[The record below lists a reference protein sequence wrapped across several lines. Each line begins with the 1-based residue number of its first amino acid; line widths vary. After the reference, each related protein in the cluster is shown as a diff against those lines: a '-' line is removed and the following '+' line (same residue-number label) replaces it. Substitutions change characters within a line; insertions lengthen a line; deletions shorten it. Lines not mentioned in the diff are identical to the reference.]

1 MMESVI
7 SDDGIRNINL
17 SLEED
22 KVAPEAKNSISTL
35 MLVDDD
41 SVNRIVL
48 KGMLTKYGYNV
59 LVADD
64 GHKAVE
70 MSKKYQPDL
79 ILMDVMMP
87 VMDGYEAAEL
97 IKKDSPDTYTPIM
110 FLTAITD
117 EDALAK
123 CVESGGDDF
132 LSKPYSPVILKAKIE
147 ALLRM
152 KELYREK
159 QVQYEVLSFR
169 EEEAASDLDIAE
181 RILSKIT
188 KSEAF
193 DVTNINYYLSPMEQ
207 LNGDII
213 IVSHKPD
220 GGQLYMLGDFTGH
233 GLGAA
238 IGGLVV
244 FDVFK
249 TMAAKG
255 FSVAQIISEINRKLR
270 EVLPTGRFLAAGFVE
285 LDAEHTIASVWNGG
299 LPDIYFKNSQTGITH
314 NYPSLHLPLGV
325 VESHELDLMT
335 ETIRLAHG
343 DQFILYSDGL
353 IEGENKSGDFFGSER
368 LEECIAS
375 ENSSKN
381 IFPSI
386 MSKIVE
392 FCQGQPQRDDLSIL
406 EIYCDPTKT
415 SLKEDKIVTKS
426 LLPASSWSLDFCV
439 KEDVIKQ
446 AEIIPSLVQMVV
458 DIQGLHYY
466 QKSLYLIMTELFS
479 NALEHG
485 LLDLDSSL
493 KVTPDGFEQ
502 YYKARKNAIDGLSAG
517 SITFNLKHSPCTE
530 GGKLSLRITHDG
542 DGFDVESAQALMD
555 IGSEETVDL
564 HGRGIKLV
572 KSLTE
577 RLEYEDFGKT
587 VEVDYIWKE
596 E

>member
-1 MMESVI
+1 MVSVI
-7 SDDGIRNINL
+7 SDDSISNL
-17 SLEED
+17 ERPLEED
-22 KVAPEAKNSISTL
+22 KDTFDSRKSRISTL
-35 MLVDDD
+35 LLVDDD

-59 LVADD
+59 MVAED
-64 GHKAVE
+64 GDQAVK
-70 MSKKYQPDL
+70 MHQQKQPDL

-87 VMDGYEAAEL
+87 VMDGYEAAEI
-97 IKKDSPDTYTPIM
+97 IKKNSINSYTPLM

-117 EDALAK
+117 DDALAK

-152 KELYREK
+152 RDLYKEK
-159 QVQYEVLSFR
+159 QIQNEILSVR

-188 KSEAF
+188 KGDAF

-220 GGQLYMLGDFTGH
+220 GGQIYMLGDFTGH

-238 IGGLVV
+238 IGGMVV

-255 FSVAQIISEINRKLR
+255 FAVTQIITEINRKLR
-270 EVLPTGRFLAAGFVE
+270 EVLPTGRFLAAGFIE
-285 LDAEHTIASVWNGG
+285 LDADHTVASIWNGG
-299 LPDIYFKNSQTGITH
+299 LPDIYFRNNQTGVTT
-314 NYPSLHLPLGV
+314 NYSSLHLPLGV
-325 VESHELDLMT
+325 VESHDLDLMT
-335 ETIRLAHG
+335 ETVALSHH

-353 IEGENKSGDFFGSER
+353 IEGENRNGEFFGTDR
-368 LEECIAS
+368 LENCIFN
-375 ENSSKN
+375 EKEPKN
-381 IFPSI
+381 IFPGI
-386 MSKIVE
+386 MKNIAD

-406 EIYCDPTKT
+406 EIYCDPSKT
-415 SLKEDKIVTKS
+415 SLKEQKIVTKS
-426 LLPASSWSLDFCV
+426 LLPASSWTLDFCV
-439 KEDVIKQ
+439 QEDVIKQ

-458 DIQGLHYY
+458 DVQGLHHY
-466 QKSLYLIMTELFS
+466 QKPLYLIMTELFS

-485 LLDLDSSL
+485 LLDLDSKL
-493 KVTPDGFEQ
+493 KSTSDGFEQ
-502 YYKARKNAIDGLSAG
+502 YYKARKKAIEDLDSG
-517 SITFNLKHSPCTE
+517 SITFNLKHLPCSD
-530 GGKLSLRITHDG
+530 GGKLTLRITHDG
-542 DGFDVESAQALMD
+542 DGFDVESAQSLMNTASD
-555 IGSEETVDL
+555 NTAEL
-564 HGRGIKLV
+564 HGRGVKLV
-572 KSLTE
+572 KTLTE